1 MNTIIVPLLG
11 PNLGSILA
19 PLIALLLIAIF
30 FGALLGFAAQKFKV
44 SSSPL
49 IEQIN
54 ALLPQTQCAQCG
66 YPGCKPYAEAIST
79 GEAINL
85 CPPGG
90 EDTIIELATLLDME
104 PLKLNHQNSQEDYED
119 YKELP
124 KVALI
129 REEECIGCTFCI
141 QACPVDAILGGPQQ
155 MHSVI
160 TSECTGC
167 ELCVAPCPVDC
178 IDIIPLSQISPK
190 SLPEKSLSEQ
200 ACIRCGLCVDVC
212 PVDLLP
218 QQLFWYSQGKAYE
231 KAKQHRLL
239 DCIECGL
246 CHAVCPSHIP
256 LVQYYQAAKSA
267 IHEQELK
274 HQQAQLL
281 RQRFEFREQ
290 RLAKE
295 EALVEE
301 RRQARAELVQTKS
314 KQNDLIQAALERA
327 KKINKQT
334 LRMLK
339 MAVKKIKLPNRLKAL
354 STR

>member
-1 MNTIIVPLLG
+1 MSIITGHYYSGIVADLWP
-11 PNLGSILA
+11 SITPIMA
-19 PLIALLLIAIF
+19 PLMALILIAII

-44 SSSPL
+44 ISSPL
-49 IEQIN
+49 IDQIN
-54 ALLPQTQCAQCG
+54 DMLPQTQCAQCG
-66 YPGCKPYAEAIST
+66 YPGCKPYAQAISA

-90 EDTIIELATLLDME
+90 EATIIELANLLDME
-104 PLKLNHQNSQEDYED
+104 AVALDNRHGQDTEAED
-119 YKELP
+119 LP
-124 KVALI
+124 KVAII

-160 TSECTGC
+160 ASECTGC

-178 IDIIPLSQISPK
+178 IDIKVLPNKPSKTP
-190 SLPEKSLSEQ
+190 PEKSLSEQ
-200 ACIRCGLCVDVC
+200 ACIRCGICVDVC

-218 QQLFWYSQGKAYE
+218 QQLFWYSQGKAYD
-231 KAKQHRLL
+231 KAKQHRLM

-267 IHEQELK
+267 IYDQEAK
-274 HQQAQLL
+274 HQQAQVV

-295 EALVEE
+295 EALAEK
-301 RRQARAELVQTKS
+301 RRQARAELAQTKT
-314 KQNDLIQAALERA
+314 KQSDLIQAALERA
-327 KKINKQT
+327 KNKHT
-334 LRMLK
+334 
-339 MAVKKIKLPNRLKAL
+339 ASVDIKNG
-354 STR
+354 S

>member
-1 MNTIIVPLLG
+1 MSTIIEPFMAPLM
-11 PNLGSILA
+11 A

-30 FGALLGFAAQKFKV
+30 FGVLLGFAAQKFKA

-49 IEQIN
+49 IEKIN

-90 EDTIIELATLLDME
+90 EDAIIELANLLDME
-104 PLKLNHQNSQEDYED
+104 PVKLNNQHRPEQDDEEG
-119 YKELP
+119 P
-124 KVALI
+124 KVAII

-160 TSECTGC
+160 ASECTGC

-178 IDIIPLSQISPK
+178 IDIIVLPQKPPK
-190 SLPEKSLSEQ
+190 NLPQKSLSEQ

-218 QQLFWYSQGKAYE
+218 QQLFWYSQGKAYD

-267 IHEQELK
+267 IHEQEVK
-274 HQQAQLL
+274 RQQAQTV

-290 RLAKE
+290 RLAKDQ
-295 EALVEE
+295 ALAEK
-301 RRQARAELVQTKS
+301 RRQARAELAQTKTKKS
-314 KQNDLIQAALERA
+314 ELIQAALARA
-327 KKINKQT
+327 KTKQ
-334 LRMLK
+334 
-339 MAVKKIKLPNRLKAL
+339 A
-354 STR
+354 STQDFQDGS

>member
-1 MNTIIVPLLG
+1 MPD
-11 PNLGSILA
+11 ILPDIAPIMA

-30 FGALLGFAAQKFKV
+30 FGVLLGFAAQKFKV
-44 SSSPL
+44 SSNPL

-54 ALLPQTQCAQCG
+54 DLLPQTQCAQCG
-66 YPGCKPYAEAIST
+66 YPGCKPYAQAVSA

-90 EDTIIELATLLDME
+90 ETTIVQLANLLDME
-104 PLKLNHQNSQEDYED
+104 AVALDNRHSQNADSEDI
-119 YKELP
+119 P
-124 KVALI
+124 KVAFI

-141 QACPVDAILGGPQQ
+141 QACPVDAILGGAQQ

-160 TSECTGC
+160 ASECTGC

-178 IDIIPLSQISPK
+178 IDIRTLPFKPPK
-190 SLPEKSLSEQ
+190 TLPEKSLSEQ

-256 LVQYYQAAKSA
+256 LVQYYQAAKSS
-267 IHEQELK
+267 IHEQDLK
-274 HQQAQLL
+274 HQQAQLV

-295 EALVEE
+295 EALAEA
-301 RRQARAELVQTKS
+301 RRQARAELAQTKS
-314 KQNDLIQAALERA
+314 KPSDLIQAALERA
-327 KKINKQT
+327 KSKQS
-334 LRMLK
+334 
-339 MAVKKIKLPNRLKAL
+339 L
-354 STR
+354 SQDTQNGS

>member
-1 MNTIIVPLLG
+1 MNTFIVPLLG
-11 PNLGSILA
+11 PNLGPVLA
-19 PLIALLLIAIF
+19 PMIALLLIALF
-30 FGALLGFAAQKFKV
+30 FGILLGFAAQKFKV
-44 SSSPL
+44 TSNPL

-54 ALLPQTQCAQCG
+54 VLLPQTQCAQCG

-90 EDTIIELATLLDME
+90 DDTIIELANLLDLE
-104 PLKLNHQNSQEDYED
+104 PVELSHKHSQENEYED
-119 YKELP
+119 YKDGP
-124 KVALI
+124 KVAFI

-160 TSECTGC
+160 VPECTGC

-178 IDIIPLSQISPK
+178 IDIQLLSQKPLK
-190 SLPEKSLSEQ
+190 TLPEKSLSEQ

-218 QQLFWYSQGKAYE
+218 QQLFWFSQGKAYD

-267 IHEQELK
+267 IHEQEVK
-274 HQQAQLL
+274 HQQAQLV

-295 EALVEE
+295 EALAEK
-301 RRQARAELVQTKS
+301 RRQTRAELAQTKT
-314 KQNDLIQAALERA
+314 KQNELIQAALERA
-327 KKINKQT
+327 KSKQT
-334 LRMLK
+334 
-339 MAVKKIKLPNRLKAL
+339 PTQDTQNG
-354 STR
+354 S

>member
-1 MNTIIVPLLG
+1 MSSIIVPLFG
-11 PNLGSILA
+11 PNLGPILA

-30 FGALLGFAAQKFKV
+30 FGALLGYAAQKFRV

-49 IEQIN
+49 VEQIN
-54 ALLPQTQCAQCG
+54 TLLPQTQCAQCG
-66 YPGCKPYAEAIST
+66 YPGCKPYAEAITT

-90 EDTIIELATLLDME
+90 EDTIIALANLLDME
-104 PLKLNHQNSQEDYED
+104 PLSLKSQDEQAQNNTDT
-119 YKELP
+119 P

-160 TSECTGC
+160 ASECTGC

-178 IDIIPLSQISPK
+178 IDIMPLSEPAPK
-190 SLPEKSLSEQ
+190 TLPEKSLSEQ

-267 IHEQELK
+267 IHEQDLK
-274 HQQAQLL
+274 HQQAQLV

-295 EALVEE
+295 EALAEA
-301 RRQARAELVQTKS
+301 RRHARAELAQTKS
-314 KQNDLIQAALERA
+314 KPSDLIQAALERA
-327 KKINKQT
+327 KSKQS
-334 LRMLK
+334 
-339 MAVKKIKLPNRLKAL
+339 L
-354 STR
+354 SQDTQNGS

>member
-104 PLKLNHQNSQEDYED
+104 PLKLNHQNSQED

-327 KKINKQT
+327 KNKQT
-334 LRMLK
+334 NTQD
-339 MAVKKIKLPNRLKAL
+339 AQNG
-354 STR
+354 S